1 MIKNEQLIIRFV
13 NTRYTLQIN
22 YLIINLKTIEK
33 MKKSLL
39 FAFVCILILA
49 SCSNAK
55 PVKSIENLKA
65 GIKGETTASAK
76 YAALAE
82 KAKTEGH
89 DTIAKL
95 FDAASKSE
103 GIHAA
108 NHRKVLESLGEK
120 MEDFK
125 PEFEVKTTKENLQ
138 AAIEGETYE
147 TKTMY
152 PQFLAD
158 AKTEKVEKATKS
170 FTWAFDTE
178 LKHLTFYQKALIA
191 LESKTEKSLPF
202 EYAVCP
208 VCGNTY
214 DYAKV
219 DEKCAFCGTP
229 KEKFLKV

>member
-1 MIKNEQLIIRFV
+1 
-13 NTRYTLQIN
+13 
-22 YLIINLKTIEK
+22 
-33 MKKSLL
+33 MKKVLL
-39 FAFVCILILA
+39 FAFVSVLILVG
-49 SCSNAK
+49 CSHPK
-55 PVKSIENLKA
+55 PVKTIENLKA

-76 YAALAE
+76 YAAFAE
-82 KAKTEGH
+82 KAKAEGH
-89 DTIAKL
+89 DTIARL

-108 NHRKVLESLGEK
+108 NHRKVLVSLGEK

-125 PEFEVKTTKENLQ
+125 PEFVIKTTRENLQ

-152 PQFLAD
+152 PQFMAD
-158 AKTEKVEKATKS
+158 ARTEKVKKATKS

-178 LKHLTFYQKALIA
+178 LKHLEFYKKALSA
-191 LESKTEKSLPF
+191 LDSKTEKTLPF
-202 EYAVCP
+202 VYAVCP

-219 DEKCAFCGTP
+219 DEQCAFCGTS
-229 KEKFLKV
+229 KDRFIKV